1 MARHNLAF
9 LYGFVTFVQTSTLK
23 NGEPFVLAFVTVA
36 RAQRNAGDHKEH
48 LKLDNPAIMSRDP
61 KIVMEMSKWEEYDFV
76 EIKGTIA
83 ATPMAKVSNCTNSKC
98 GAKNIRDGA
107 MVYINPIFAKKR
119 VHFSSQEECMEHLT
133 ENREISNQVFV
144 LGTLCT
150 DPKKKSLKEGL
161 ILTQYQIALNRKY
174 RIRSDP
180 PERRSDYPWVKSYGE
195 NAIQDRTHLHIGSEV
210 FIDGCLQAR
219 KVNRHDT
226 CDECHENYDWADRA
240 LEIVPF
246 ETEYVANYY
255 TQEEYEA
262 KIQKEREKASE
273 NVLTSLFGYDSE
285 NAASSLDSNNVP
297 DDVYSQEDIDAGIE
311 SEE

>member
-1 MARHNLAF
+1 
-9 LYGFVTFVQTSTLK
+9 
-23 NGEPFVLAFVTVA
+23 
-36 RAQRNAGDHKEH
+36 
-48 LKLDNPAIMSRDP
+48 
-61 KIVMEMSKWEEYDFV
+61 
-76 EIKGTIA
+76 
-83 ATPMAKVSNCTNSKC
+83 
-98 GAKNIRDGA
+98 
-107 MVYINPIFAKKR
+107 
-119 VHFSSQEECMEHLT
+119 
-133 ENREISNQVFV
+133 
-144 LGTLCT
+144 
-150 DPKKKSLKEGL
+150 
-161 ILTQYQIALNRKY
+161 
-174 RIRSDP
+174 
-180 PERRSDYPWVKSYGE
+180 
-195 NAIQDRTHLHIGSEV
+195 
-210 FIDGCLQAR
+210 LQAR

-273 NVLTSLFGYDSE
+273 NVLTSLFGYDSD